1 MAQAAAQKKSGIKRF
16 APSDVLFNDGDT
28 ASSLYIIQ
36 SGQVRLYKPKGKGFI
51 EIAILRTGEV
61 IGEMAYFDRKGGTK
75 RSCSAAAI
83 MPTEAIEI
91 SFNAFEK
98 TMEGLNPWFKTIINT
113 LADRLRKT
121 NEKVKALESNSAGIG
136 VNAEYKF
143 FNNTDVVKMLSLFYL
158 IFKTHGHMEG
168 GKSDI
173 HMNKLKFY
181 MLDIFNIQEVKYEEF
196 IQMLKN
202 EHFIEIGDDEDG
214 LPKLVKVASVDRFR
228 SLLVFFNTQR
238 ISVDEKKLVISDNCE
253 RFLKAILDQ
262 FILGKVET
270 PKYAADITA
279 VMEEFKQNNLPITD
293 EDLNDAITAGLAEDI
308 IIGDGGKL
316 TSVVDYEKL
325 KKSYPAI
332 KMMNAI
338 RRVNTGKNKT
348 NKYAR

>member
-1 MAQAAAQKKSGIKRF
+1 MAEAAAQKKSGIKRF
-16 APSDVLFNDGDT
+16 APSEVLFDDGDS
-28 ASSLYIIQ
+28 ADSLYIIQ

-61 IGEMAYFDRKGGTK
+61 IGEMAYFDRKGGSK

-121 NEKVKALESNSAGIG
+121 NDKVKQLESNSAGHG
-136 VNAEYKF
+136 ENAEYKF

-158 IFKTHGHMEG
+158 VFKTHGHIED
-168 GKSDI
+168 GKVDI

-181 MLDIFNIQEVKYEEF
+181 MMDIFNIQEVKYEEF

-202 EHFIEIGDDEDG
+202 EHFIEIADDEDG
-214 LPKLVKVASVDRFR
+214 LPRLVKVASVDRFR

-238 ISVDEKKLVISDNCE
+238 ITVDEKKLNISDNCE

-262 FILGKVET
+262 FILGKVENDKH
-270 PKYAADITA
+270 PADIS
-279 VMEEFKQNNLPITD
+279 VILNEFKEMHLPITD
-293 EDLNDAITAGLAEDI
+293 EDLNDAITAGFAEDI
-308 IIGDGGKL
+308 IIGEGGKL
-316 TSVVDYEKL
+316 TSIVDYAKL

-338 RRVNTGKNKT
+338 KRINQSKNKS

>member
-1 MAQAAAQKKSGIKRF
+1 MSESKSGIKRF
-16 APSDVLFNDGDT
+16 APSDVLFDDGDP
-28 ASSLYIIQ
+28 ANSLYIIQ
-36 SGQVRLYKPKGKGFI
+36 SGQIRLYKPKGKGFI

-61 IGEMAYFDRKGGTK
+61 IGEMAYFDRKGGSK

-121 NEKVKALESNSAGIG
+121 NEKVKQLESNSAGVG
-136 VNAEYKF
+136 ENAEYKF

-158 IFKTHGHMEG
+158 VFKTHGHVEG
-168 GKSDI
+168 SKVDI

-202 EHFIEIGDDEDG
+202 ENFIEIADDEDG
-214 LPKLVKVASVDRFR
+214 LPRLVKVASVDRFR

-238 ISVDEKKLVISDNCE
+238 ITVDEKKLVISDNCE

-262 FILGKVET
+262 FILAKVDQ
-270 PKYAADITA
+270 PKHPADITA
-279 VMEEFKQNNLPITD
+279 ILDEFKQQNLPISD
-293 EDLNDAITAGLAEDI
+293 EDLNDAIVAGFAEDI
-308 IIGDGGKL
+308 VIGDGGKL

-338 RRVNTGKNKT
+338 NRVNRGKNKT

>member
-1 MAQAAAQKKSGIKRF
+1 MAEAAQKKSGIKRF
-16 APSDVLFNDGDT
+16 TPSEVIFNDGDS
-28 ASSLYIIQ
+28 ANSLYIIQ
-36 SGQVRLYKPKGKGFI
+36 SGQIRLYKPKGKGFI

-61 IGEMAYFDRKGGTK
+61 IGEMAYFDRKGGSK

-83 MPTEAIEI
+83 MPTEVVEI

-98 TMEGLNPWFKTIINT
+98 TMEALNPWFKTIINT

-121 NEKVKALESNSAGIG
+121 NEKVKALESNSAGHG
-136 VNAEYKF
+136 DGAEYKF

-158 IFKTHGHMEG
+158 IFKTHGHIED

-173 HMNKLKFY
+173 HMSKLKFY

-202 EHFIEIGDDEDG
+202 EHFIELAEDEDG

-238 ISVDEKKLVISDNCE
+238 ITVDEKKLLISDNCE
-253 RFLKAILDQ
+253 KFLKSILDQ
-262 FILGKVET
+262 FILGKVTT
-270 PKYAADITA
+270 PKHAANIT
-279 VMEEFKQNNLPITD
+279 EILDNFKERSLPITD
-293 EDLNDAITAGLAEDI
+293 EDLNDAITAGFCEDI

-338 RRVNTGKNKT
+338 NRVNKGKNKS